1 MRRSLLLAAALAIPL
16 SGALIGLTSNVAGAG
31 VKITCTNITGN
42 DASTI
47 TVSGCTGG
55 NTGGKS
61 KPISATALAAGGT
74 VTWNSGST
82 THFNKPVLAT
92 AKATHCPGYV
102 KPAKGQPQP
111 AFPTLEKFSG
121 VVSADHGDTGLKVP
135 GKFKGEVCVSKTGA
149 ITAAKEL
156 KIS

>member
-16 SGALIGLTSNVAGAG
+16 SGALVGLSSTVASAG
-31 VKITCTNITGN
+31 VKITCTTITGS
-42 DASTI
+42 DAGTV

-55 NTGGKS
+55 DTGGKS
-61 KPISATALAAGGT
+61 KPISATTLAGGGT
-74 VTWNSGST
+74 VTWNTGNT
-82 THFNKPVLAT
+82 THFNKPVLGT

-111 AFPTLEKFSG
+111 AFPELEKFSG

-135 GKFKGEVCVSKTGA
+135 GKYKGEVCVSSTGH